1 MAKAVGIGSD
11 GSPLNVAVCALTFR
25 RPRGLASLLESL
37 AQLENPGPNCRV
49 RVVIV
54 DNDPEQSARQAVEGA
69 ATTMPWEIEYAT
81 EARRGIPFGRNR
93 AVAVA
98 GQADFVAFLDDDE
111 IACREW
117 LAELLRVQRA
127 TGADVVTG
135 VVLPDFEVDP
145 PTWIV
150 DGDFFERRRFPTGHR
165 LPYARTSN
173 VLIAAPVIAAAGPAP
188 FAEALALNGGDDTH
202 FFMRAHDQ
210 GFSIV
215 WADDAVVHE
224 TIPASRLSARW
235 LLMREYR
242 RGNTLSLCL
251 RDLHD
256 SPGRRVQRVGRGL
269 LEIGRGVGQG
279 LIGAL
284 RGRAAMMHG
293 LKHAWF
299 GAGLLVG
306 LVGVQYDEYRVTHG
320 N

>member
-1 MAKAVGIGSD
+1 M
-11 GSPLNVAVCALTFR
+11 
-25 RPRGLASLLESL
+25 
-37 AQLENPGPNCRV
+37 PG
-49 RVVIV
+49 
-54 DNDPEQSARQAVEGA
+54 D
-69 ATTMPWEIEYAT
+69 
-81 EARRGIPFGRNR
+81 
-93 AVAVA
+93 
-98 GQADFVAFLDDDE
+98 ADFVAFLDDDE

-117 LAELLRVQRA
+117 LAELLRVQRS

-135 VVLPDFEVDP
+135 TVLPAFEVDP
-145 PTWIV
+145 PTWMV
-150 DGDFFERRRFPTGHR
+150 DGGFFERRRYPTGHR

-256 SPGRRVQRVGRGL
+256 SPVPP
-269 LEIGRGVGQG
+269 
-279 LIGAL
+279 
-284 RGRAAMMHG
+284 RAAG
-293 LKHAWF
+293 RPGAARDRPRRWSRDSSACSEDELRCCTGSSTPGSVLVCSSAWS
-299 GAGLLVG
+299 
-306 LVGVQYDEYRVTHG
+306 GVQYDEYRVTHG